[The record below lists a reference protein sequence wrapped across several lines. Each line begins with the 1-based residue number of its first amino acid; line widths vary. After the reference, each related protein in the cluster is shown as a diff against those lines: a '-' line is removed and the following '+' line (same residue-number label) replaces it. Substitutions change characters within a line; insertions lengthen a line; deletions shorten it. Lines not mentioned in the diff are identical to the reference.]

1 MGLCSSFLS
10 STSTPPQPSSSFN
23 RPLSSG
29 STSTVGFS
37 ATTSSIGRSQIS
49 EIASG
54 SIDSVTVTEGSL
66 PVPSSP
72 NGQIL
77 ERPNLKVFSY
87 ADMKAA
93 TKNFKPDTLLG
104 EGGFGKVYKGWLDE
118 KTLTPAKAGSGMI
131 VAIKKLN
138 SESTQGF
145 QEWQA
150 KVNFLGRLSHP
161 NLVKLLGYCWDD
173 EELLLVYEFMPK
185 GSLENHLFR
194 RNPNIEPL
202 SWNTRIK
209 IAIGAAR
216 GLAFLHES
224 EKQVIYRDFKA
235 SNILLDGSYN
245 AKISDFGL
253 AKLGPSSGQS
263 HVTTRVMG
271 TYGYAAPEYIAT
283 GHLYVKS
290 DVYGFGVVL
299 LEILT
304 AMRAMDTKRPSGQQ
318 NLVEWVKPFL
328 SNKKKLKGIMDARI
342 EGQYSQKAA
351 IQAAALS
358 LKCLEGDPKQRPS
371 MKDVLES
378 LEAIEAIQVKSKE
391 TKKNNS
397 HQPPVH
403 QAARHQRVVRV

>member
-1 MGLCSSFLS
+1 MGLCPSFLS
-10 STSTPPQPSSSFN
+10 STSPPPQSFSSFN

-37 ATTSSIGRSQIS
+37 ATTSSAGRSQIS

-54 SIDSVTVTEGSL
+54 SIGSVTEGSL

-77 ERPNLKVFSY
+77 ERPNLKFFSY
-87 ADMKAA
+87 ADMKSA

-145 QEWQA
+145 QEWQSE
-150 KVNFLGRLSHP
+150 VNFLGRLSHP

-216 GLAFLHES
+216 GLAFLHDS
-224 EKQVIYRDFKA
+224 DKQVIYRDFKA

-299 LEILT
+299 LEIIT

-358 LKCLEGDPKQRPS
+358 LKCLESDPKQRPS

-378 LEAIEAIQVKSKE
+378 LEAIEGIEVKSKE
-391 TKKNNS
+391 SKKNSS